1 MQKDSFCMFFLSRK
15 SGILHVNTKQERKDN
30 MEKWF
35 KAHGCS
41 LYGDLSDDK
50 DTIEFTDIIV
60 DEGTEELRL
69 AGIEEAVNKI
79 VSYDFK
85 SCGRTFPNVKK
96 LVIGMLTQSVSIK
109 NSLFP
114 NVREV
119 KSNTSSFKSG
129 DMLVKQTEGSGDVLL
144 NTFCK
149 KKDEKIDLKG
159 IMIISDWAFDG
170 CMSVNVLNE
179 EEIRV
184 CERYAFNNSALLMQ
198 PFTDGLRFAGRILID
213 AEEGADARLPKNFI
227 LIGIWIATDLR
238 KLNSIRIE
246 DYENLKMI
254 SFMTKGPKRI
264 IFADKKKVGQKELLQ
279 NVSNPKLEYFDLESR
294 QRALKSIDGVLYSK
308 KGDRLICCPAGRRH
322 LVIPEGVT
330 EIEPRVFSCCDIESV
345 EFPDSL
351 RIIGEGAFSH
361 CDKLKSIKF
370 GNGIE
375 KIGSQNDDEGCF
387 FAYCTELEEIE
398 FPPSLKYLGQNAFYG
413 CKNLK
418 RVRFND
424 GLMVIDKDAFN
435 YCTNLKEVTLP
446 YSLQEIGW
454 HNFSCTEKINMKF
467 DVHLLAYLAMA
478 LAGSKPQDFYVD
490 IFFSDLNRHVILPI
504 FLILQGRGKLLTA
517 IHKSETV
524 DDVIQNTKTLFREG
538 YTFKS
543 RYRTA
548 IKQYQCLQLNE
559 AKSFLIFDAE
569 EIAADIIESDNEE
582 DMVNLL
588 MLGIIPEEHLKII
601 QDNIEI
607 TKPEWTT
614 SLAYILESLRN
625 CDRQTNQYDI

>member
-1 MQKDSFCMFFLSRK
+1 MK
-15 SGILHVNTKQERKDN
+15 
-30 MEKWF
+30 KWF

-79 VSYDFK
+79 VSYNFK

-96 LVIGMLTQSVSIK
+96 LVIGMLTKSVSIK

-129 DMLVKQTEGSGDVLL
+129 DMLVKQQEGSGDVLL

-179 EEIRV
+179 GEIQI
-184 CERYAFNNSALLMQ
+184 CEKYAFNNSALLMQ

-227 LIGIWIATDLR
+227 LTGIWIATDLR

-254 SFMTKGPKRI
+254 SFMTRCPKRI
-264 IFADKKKVGQKELLQ
+264 IFADKKKVDQKELLQ

-504 FLILQGRGKLLTA
+504 FLTLQGRGKLLTA

-524 DDVIQNTKTLFREG
+524 DDVIQNTKTLFRDG

-569 EIAADIIESDNEE
+569 EIAADIIKNDNEE

-588 MLGIIPEEHLKII
+588 MLDIIPEEHLKII

-614 SLAYILESLRN
+614 SLAYILESLKN
-625 CDRQTNQYDI
+625 CEKQTDQYDI

>member
-1 MQKDSFCMFFLSRK
+1 
-15 SGILHVNTKQERKDN
+15 

-35 KAHGCS
+35 KAYGCS

-114 NVREV
+114 NVKEV

-129 DMLVKQTEGSGDVLL
+129 DMLVKQTEGSGNVLL

-227 LIGIWIATDLR
+227 LTGIWIATDLR

>member
-1 MQKDSFCMFFLSRK
+1 
-15 SGILHVNTKQERKDN
+15 

-96 LVIGMLTQSVSIK
+96 LVIGMLTQSISIK

>member
-1 MQKDSFCMFFLSRK
+1 M
-15 SGILHVNTKQERKDN
+15 
-30 MEKWF
+30 
-35 KAHGCS
+35 
-41 LYGDLSDDK
+41 SDDK

-375 KIGSQNDDEGCF
+375 KIGSQNDDEGCC

-418 RVRFND
+418 RVKFND

>member
-1 MQKDSFCMFFLSRK
+1 
-15 SGILHVNTKQERKDN
+15 

-35 KAHGCS
+35 KAYGCS

-129 DMLVKQTEGSGDVLL
+129 DMLVKQTEDSGDVLL

-424 GLMVIDKDAFN
+424 GLMVIDKDALN

>member
-1 MQKDSFCMFFLSRK
+1 
-15 SGILHVNTKQERKDN
+15 

-35 KAHGCS
+35 KAYGCS

-129 DMLVKQTEGSGDVLL
+129 DMLVKQTEDSGDVLL

-478 LAGSKPQDFYVD
+478 LADSKPQDFYVD

-569 EIAADIIESDNEE
+569 EITADIIESDNEE

>member
-1 MQKDSFCMFFLSRK
+1 
-15 SGILHVNTKQERKDN
+15 

-35 KAHGCS
+35 KAYGCS

-375 KIGSQNDDEGCF
+375 KIGSQNDDEGCC

-418 RVRFND
+418 RVKFND

-446 YSLQEIGW
+446 YSLQEFGW

>member
-1 MQKDSFCMFFLSRK
+1 MK
-15 SGILHVNTKQERKDN
+15 
-30 MEKWF
+30 KWF

-129 DMLVKQTEGSGDVLL
+129 DMLVKQTEDSGDVLL

-361 CDKLKSIKF
+361 CDKLKSVKF

-375 KIGSQNDDEGCF
+375 KIGNQNDDEGCF

>member
-1 MQKDSFCMFFLSRK
+1 
-15 SGILHVNTKQERKDN
+15 

-264 IFADKKKVGQKELLQ
+264 IFADKKKVGPKELLQ

>member
-1 MQKDSFCMFFLSRK
+1 
-15 SGILHVNTKQERKDN
+15 

-35 KAHGCS
+35 KAYGCS

-79 VSYDFK
+79 VSYNFK

>member
-1 MQKDSFCMFFLSRK
+1 
-15 SGILHVNTKQERKDN
+15 

-35 KAHGCS
+35 KAYGCS

-114 NVREV
+114 NMREV

-294 QRALKSIDGVLYSK
+294 QRELKSIDGVLYSK

>member
-1 MQKDSFCMFFLSRK
+1 
-15 SGILHVNTKQERKDN
+15 

-35 KAHGCS
+35 KAYGCS

-159 IMIISDWAFDG
+159 IMIISDWAFDD

-279 NVSNPKLEYFDLESR
+279 NVSNSKLEYFDLESR

-375 KIGSQNDDEGCF
+375 KIGSQNDDEGCC

-418 RVRFND
+418 RVKFND

>member
-1 MQKDSFCMFFLSRK
+1 
-15 SGILHVNTKQERKDN
+15 

-35 KAHGCS
+35 KAYGCS

-198 PFTDGLRFAGRILID
+198 SFTDGLRFAGRILID

-375 KIGSQNDDEGCF
+375 KIGSQNDDEGCC

-418 RVRFND
+418 RVKFND

>member
-1 MQKDSFCMFFLSRK
+1 
-15 SGILHVNTKQERKDN
+15 

-35 KAHGCS
+35 KAYGCS

-129 DMLVKQTEGSGDVLL
+129 DMLVKQTEDSGDVLL

-227 LIGIWIATDLR
+227 LIGIWIATGLR

-569 EIAADIIESDNEE
+569 EITADIIESDNEE

>member
-1 MQKDSFCMFFLSRK
+1 
-15 SGILHVNTKQERKDN
+15 

-35 KAHGCS
+35 KAYGCS

-129 DMLVKQTEGSGDVLL
+129 DMLVKQTEDSGDVLL

>member
-1 MQKDSFCMFFLSRK
+1 
-15 SGILHVNTKQERKDN
+15 

-35 KAHGCS
+35 KAYGCS

-129 DMLVKQTEGSGDVLL
+129 EMLVKQTEDSGDVLL

-279 NVSNPKLEYFDLESR
+279 NVSTPKLEYFDLESR

-524 DDVIQNTKTLFREG
+524 DDVIHNTKTLFREG
-538 YTFKS
+538 YTFIS

>member
-1 MQKDSFCMFFLSRK
+1 
-15 SGILHVNTKQERKDN
+15 

-69 AGIEEAVNKI
+69 AGIEEAVDKI

-96 LVIGMLTQSVSIK
+96 LVIGMLTKSVSIK

-179 EEIRV
+179 EEIRI

>member
-1 MQKDSFCMFFLSRK
+1 
-15 SGILHVNTKQERKDN
+15 

-35 KAHGCS
+35 KAYGCS

-129 DMLVKQTEGSGDVLL
+129 DMLVKQTEDSGDVLL

-254 SFMTKGPKRI
+254 SFMTRCPKRI
-264 IFADKKKVGQKELLQ
+264 IFADKKKVDQKELLQ
-279 NVSNPKLEYFDLESR
+279 NVLIPKLEYFDLESR
-294 QRALKSIDGVLYSK
+294 QCGLKSIDGVLYSK
-308 KGDRLICCPAGRRH
+308 KGDRLVCCPAGRRH

-345 EFPDSL
+345 EFPNSL
-351 RIIGEGAFSH
+351 RTIGEGAFSH

>member
-1 MQKDSFCMFFLSRK
+1 
-15 SGILHVNTKQERKDN
+15 

-179 EEIRV
+179 EEIRI

-264 IFADKKKVGQKELLQ
+264 IFADKKNVGQKELLQ

-345 EFPDSL
+345 EFPNSL
-351 RIIGEGAFSH
+351 RTIGEGAFSH

>member
-1 MQKDSFCMFFLSRK
+1 
-15 SGILHVNTKQERKDN
+15 

-35 KAHGCS
+35 KAYGCS

-129 DMLVKQTEGSGDVLL
+129 DMLVKQTEDSGDVLL

-184 CERYAFNNSALLMQ
+184 CERYAFNNSALLIQ

-569 EIAADIIESDNEE
+569 EITADIIESDNEE

>member
-1 MQKDSFCMFFLSRK
+1 MK
-15 SGILHVNTKQERKDN
+15 
-30 MEKWF
+30 KWF

-60 DEGTEELRL
+60 NEGTEELRL

-96 LVIGMLTQSVSIK
+96 LVIGMLTKSVSIK

-144 NTFCK
+144 TTFCK

-308 KGDRLICCPAGRRH
+308 KGDRLVCCPAGRRH

-413 CKNLK
+413 CKNLR

>member
-1 MQKDSFCMFFLSRK
+1 
-15 SGILHVNTKQERKDN
+15 

-35 KAHGCS
+35 KAYGCS

-129 DMLVKQTEGSGDVLL
+129 DMLVKQTEDSGDVLL

-569 EIAADIIESDNEE
+569 EITADIIESDNEE

>member
-1 MQKDSFCMFFLSRK
+1 
-15 SGILHVNTKQERKDN
+15 

-35 KAHGCS
+35 KAYGCS

-387 FAYCTELEEIE
+387 FTYCTELEEIE

>member
-1 MQKDSFCMFFLSRK
+1 
-15 SGILHVNTKQERKDN
+15 

-35 KAHGCS
+35 KTYGCS

-375 KIGSQNDDEGCF
+375 KIGSQNDDEGCC

>member
-1 MQKDSFCMFFLSRK
+1 MK
-15 SGILHVNTKQERKDN
+15 
-30 MEKWF
+30 KWF

-60 DEGTEELRL
+60 NEGTEELRL

-96 LVIGMLTQSVSIK
+96 LVIGMLTKSVSIK

-129 DMLVKQTEGSGDVLL
+129 DMLVKQTEDSGDVLL

-418 RVRFND
+418 RVMFND

-504 FLILQGRGKLLTA
+504 FLILQGRDKLLTA

-569 EIAADIIESDNEE
+569 EITADIIESDNEE

>member
-1 MQKDSFCMFFLSRK
+1 
-15 SGILHVNTKQERKDN
+15 

-35 KAHGCS
+35 KAYGCS

-375 KIGSQNDDEGCF
+375 KIGSQNDDEGCC

-418 RVRFND
+418 RVKFND

-625 CDRQTNQYDI
+625 CDRQANQYDI

>member
-1 MQKDSFCMFFLSRK
+1 
-15 SGILHVNTKQERKDN
+15 

-179 EEIRV
+179 EEIRI

>member
-1 MQKDSFCMFFLSRK
+1 MK
-15 SGILHVNTKQERKDN
+15 
-30 MEKWF
+30 KWF

-60 DEGTEELRL
+60 NEGTEELRL

-96 LVIGMLTQSVSIK
+96 LVIGMLTKSVSIK

-504 FLILQGRGKLLTA
+504 FLTLQGRGKLLTA

-524 DDVIQNTKTLFREG
+524 DDVIQNTKTLFRDG
-538 YTFKS
+538 YTLKS

-548 IKQYQCLQLNE
+548 IKQYQYLQLNE

-588 MLGIIPEEHLKII
+588 MLGIMPEKHLKII

-607 TKPEWTT
+607 AKPGWTT
-614 SLAYILESLRN
+614 SLAYVLESLRN
-625 CDRQTNQYDI
+625 CEKQTDQYDI

>member
-1 MQKDSFCMFFLSRK
+1 MK
-15 SGILHVNTKQERKDN
+15 
-30 MEKWF
+30 KWF

-60 DEGTEELRL
+60 NEGTEELRL

-96 LVIGMLTQSVSIK
+96 LVIGMLTKSVSIK

-179 EEIRV
+179 EEIRI

-227 LIGIWIATDLR
+227 LKGIWIAADLR

-254 SFMTKGPKRI
+254 SFMTRCPKRI
-264 IFADKKKVGQKELLQ
+264 IFADKKKVDQKELLQ
-279 NVSNPKLEYFDLESR
+279 NVLIPKLEYFDLESR
-294 QRALKSIDGVLYSK
+294 QCGLKSIDGVLYSK
-308 KGDRLICCPAGRRH
+308 KGDRLVCCPAGRKY

>member
-1 MQKDSFCMFFLSRK
+1 
-15 SGILHVNTKQERKDN
+15 

-559 AKSFLIFDAE
+559 AKYFLIFDAE

>member
-1 MQKDSFCMFFLSRK
+1 MK
-15 SGILHVNTKQERKDN
+15 
-30 MEKWF
+30 KWF

-79 VSYDFK
+79 VSYNFK

-96 LVIGMLTQSVSIK
+96 LVIGMLTKSVSIK

-129 DMLVKQTEGSGDVLL
+129 DMLVKQQEGSGDVLL

-179 EEIRV
+179 EEIRI

-227 LIGIWIATDLR
+227 LKGIWIAADLR

-254 SFMTKGPKRI
+254 SFMTRCPKRI
-264 IFADKKKVGQKELLQ
+264 IFADKKKVDQKELLQ
-279 NVSNPKLEYFDLESR
+279 NVLIPKLEYFDLESR
-294 QRALKSIDGVLYSK
+294 QCGLKSIDGVLYSK
-308 KGDRLICCPAGRRH
+308 KGDRLVCCPAGRRH

-345 EFPDSL
+345 EFPNSL
-351 RIIGEGAFSH
+351 RTIGEGAFSH
-361 CDKLKSIKF
+361 CDKLKSVKF

-375 KIGSQNDDEGCF
+375 KIGNQNDDEGCS

-398 FPPSLKYLGQNAFYG
+398 FPPSLKYLGQSAFY
-413 CKNLK
+413 
-418 RVRFND
+418 
-424 GLMVIDKDAFN
+424 
-435 YCTNLKEVTLP
+435 
-446 YSLQEIGW
+446 
-454 HNFSCTEKINMKF
+454 
-467 DVHLLAYLAMA
+467 LLEHR
-478 LAGSKPQDFYVD
+478 KP
-490 IFFSDLNRHVILPI
+490 HP
-504 FLILQGRGKLLTA
+504 
-517 IHKSETV
+517 
-524 DDVIQNTKTLFREG
+524 TK
-538 YTFKS
+538 
-543 RYRTA
+543 
-548 IKQYQCLQLNE
+548 
-559 AKSFLIFDAE
+559 
-569 EIAADIIESDNEE
+569 
-582 DMVNLL
+582 
-588 MLGIIPEEHLKII
+588 
-601 QDNIEI
+601 
-607 TKPEWTT
+607 
-614 SLAYILESLRN
+614 
-625 CDRQTNQYDI
+625 

>member
-1 MQKDSFCMFFLSRK
+1 MK
-15 SGILHVNTKQERKDN
+15 
-30 MEKWF
+30 KWF

-60 DEGTEELRL
+60 NEGTEELRL

-96 LVIGMLTQSVSIK
+96 LVIGMLTKSVSIK

-129 DMLVKQTEGSGDVLL
+129 DMLVKQTEDSGDVLL

-588 MLGIIPEEHLKII
+588 MLGIIPEKHLKII

-607 TKPEWTT
+607 AKPEWTT

>member
-1 MQKDSFCMFFLSRK
+1 
-15 SGILHVNTKQERKDN
+15 
-30 MEKWF
+30 
-35 KAHGCS
+35 
-41 LYGDLSDDK
+41 
-50 DTIEFTDIIV
+50 
-60 DEGTEELRL
+60 
-69 AGIEEAVNKI
+69 
-79 VSYDFK
+79 
-85 SCGRTFPNVKK
+85 
-96 LVIGMLTQSVSIK
+96 
-109 NSLFP
+109 
-114 NVREV
+114 
-119 KSNTSSFKSG
+119 
-129 DMLVKQTEGSGDVLL
+129 MLVKQTEGSGDVLL

-375 KIGSQNDDEGCF
+375 KIGSQNDDEGCC

-418 RVRFND
+418 RVKFND

>member
-1 MQKDSFCMFFLSRK
+1 
-15 SGILHVNTKQERKDN
+15 

-330 EIEPRVFSCCDIESV
+330 EIEPRVFSCCYIESV

>member
-1 MQKDSFCMFFLSRK
+1 
-15 SGILHVNTKQERKDN
+15 

-35 KAHGCS
+35 KAYGCS

-96 LVIGMLTQSVSIK
+96 LVISMLTQSVSIK

>member
-1 MQKDSFCMFFLSRK
+1 
-15 SGILHVNTKQERKDN
+15 

-35 KAHGCS
+35 KAYGCS

-96 LVIGMLTQSVSIK
+96 LVIGILTQSVSIK

>member
-1 MQKDSFCMFFLSRK
+1 
-15 SGILHVNTKQERKDN
+15 

-35 KAHGCS
+35 KAYGCS

-398 FPPSLKYLGQNAFYG
+398 FPQSLKYLGQNAFYG

>member
-1 MQKDSFCMFFLSRK
+1 
-15 SGILHVNTKQERKDN
+15 

-69 AGIEEAVNKI
+69 EGIEEAVNKI
-79 VSYDFK
+79 VSYNFK

-96 LVIGMLTQSVSIK
+96 LVIGMLTKSVSIK

-114 NVREV
+114 NVKEV

-129 DMLVKQTEGSGDVLL
+129 DMLVKQTEGSGNVLL

-179 EEIRV
+179 EEIRM

-198 PFTDGLRFAGRILID
+198 SFTDGLRFAGRILID

-227 LIGIWIATDLR
+227 LKGIWIAADLR
-238 KLNSIRIE
+238 KLNSLRIE

-254 SFMTKGPKRI
+254 SFMTRVPKRI
-264 IFADKKKVGQKELLQ
+264 IFADKKKIDAKELLQ
-279 NVSNPKLEYFDLESR
+279 NVGNPKLEYFDIESR
-294 QRALKSIDGVLYSK
+294 QREIKSIDGVLYSK
-308 KGDRLICCPAGRRH
+308 RGDRLICCPAGRKH

-330 EIEPRVFSCCDIESV
+330 EIESRVFSCCNIESV

-351 RIIGEGAFSH
+351 RIIGDGAFSH
-361 CDKLKSIKF
+361 CDKLKSVKF

-375 KIGSQNDDEGCF
+375 KIGNQNDDEECF

-398 FPPSLKYLGQNAFYG
+398 FPPSLKYLGQGAFYG
-413 CKNLK
+413 CENLR

-424 GLMVIDKDAFN
+424 GLKVIDKNAFN

-467 DVHLLAYLAMA
+467 NVHLLAYLAMA
-478 LAGSKPQDFYVD
+478 LAGSKPQNFCVD
-490 IFFSDLNRHVILPI
+490 IFFSDLNRHVILPV
-504 FLILQGRGKLLTA
+504 FLALCGRGNLLTA
-517 IHKSETV
+517 IHKSETI
-524 DDVIQNTKTLFREG
+524 DDVIQNTKTLFRDG
-538 YTFKS
+538 YTFQS

-548 IKQYQCLQLNE
+548 IKQYQYLQLNE

-569 EIAADIIESDNEE
+569 EIAADIIENDKEE

-588 MLGIIPEEHLKII
+588 MLGIMPEERLKII
-601 QDNIEI
+601 QNNIEI
-607 TKPEWTT
+607 AKPGWTT
-614 SLAYILESLRN
+614 SLAYILESLKN
-625 CDRQTNQYDI
+625 CEKQTDQYDI